1 MLNGFFDKNSIGYF
15 AIVDIE
21 IEMKLIRFMSLFKN
35 IGKNSLIAHLHYL
48 GIHYTIIL
56 GDRRVVFF
64 YKLLKI
70 HTGVG
75 GWKNVIVVQVLQVR
89 VHEFLVSKYQS
100 TWQDIWYIRSRKQE
114 PLETQSLGVV
124 WWPEIMGTTAKTSGR
139 YWVKLRLRKVIDMSV
154 WHCLRKE
161 WVRNGN

>member
-64 YKLLKI
+64 F
-70 HTGVG
+70 
-75 GWKNVIVVQVLQVR
+75 VVFLQVIKNPHWCWG
-89 VHEFLVSKYQS
+89 VEKCYSS
-100 TWQDIWYIRSRKQE
+100 TS
-114 PLETQSLGVV
+114 
-124 WWPEIMGTTAKTSGR
+124 TASE
-139 YWVKLRLRKVIDMSV
+139 SA
-154 WHCLRKE
+154 
-161 WVRNGN
+161 

>member
-1 MLNGFFDKNSIGYF
+1 M
-15 AIVDIE
+15 DIE

-56 GDRRVVFF
+56 GLTGGFFGFF

-70 HTGVG
+70 RTGVG
-75 GWKNVIVVQVLQVR
+75 VEKCYSSTILQVR

-100 TWQDIWYIRSRKQE
+100 T
-114 PLETQSLGVV
+114 
-124 WWPEIMGTTAKTSGR
+124 
-139 YWVKLRLRKVIDMSV
+139 
-154 WHCLRKE
+154 
-161 WVRNGN
+161 

>member
-1 MLNGFFDKNSIGYF
+1 MKHSFVSTLSEKLAWPPPFIQITSNFLYRLYILSSPQEAANEIILIMLSWMVFFDKNNIGYF

-56 GDRRVVFF
+56 GLTGGFFFFF

-75 GWKNVIVVQVLQVR
+75 VEKCYSSTILQVR

-114 PLETQSLGVV
+114 PLET
-124 WWPEIMGTTAKTSGR
+124 
-139 YWVKLRLRKVIDMSV
+139 
-154 WHCLRKE
+154 
-161 WVRNGN
+161 

>member
-35 IGKNSLIAHLHYL
+35 IGKNSLKAHLHYL

-56 GDRRVVFF
+56 GLTGGVFCFF

-75 GWKNVIVVQVLQVR
+75 GWKNVIVVQYC
-89 VHEFLVSKYQS
+89 K
-100 TWQDIWYIRSRKQE
+100 
-114 PLETQSLGVV
+114 
-124 WWPEIMGTTAKTSGR
+124 
-139 YWVKLRLRKVIDMSV
+139 
-154 WHCLRKE
+154 
-161 WVRNGN
+161 